1 MPRCHSGPKNTNRIR
16 IACRDEVEH
25 QLVKKVAEA
34 KIGAGVRVLRDELYT
49 IEVDSVKKAAVL
61 DENATVSG

>member
-1 MPRCHSGPKNTNRIR
+1 
-16 IACRDEVEH
+16 
-25 QLVKKVAEA
+25 LVKKVAEA